1 MLIVYF
7 YFRQKLTKTNE
18 LNFPSKVLKSLG
30 LIWNIPLILPIFSQI
45 IRQNFPSKNPESF
58 KIPVT
63 IFEVSRK
70 NPSKLVLF
78 TFSKL
83 QKSTR
88 FISFQSSKWTFNF
101 PSKSSYINKNPS
113 LRHIE
118 ITKRSV
124 KKSRQKNPSKKK
136 QIQFCLHIENFSS
149 KRNKNHGKKN
159 DKTSYL
165 LENSRQKNLP
175 KSLKS

>member
-7 YFRQKLTKTNE
+7 YFRQIKVKKTNE
-18 LNFPSKVLKSLG
+18 WNFPSKVLKSLG
-30 LIWNIPLILPIFSQI
+30 LKYSVNSANFFPQI

-63 IFEVSRK
+63 NFEVSISRK
-70 NPSKLVLF
+70 NPSKLILF

-83 QKSTR
+83 QKWTR

-113 LRHIE
+113 KIP
-118 ITKRSV
+118 V
-124 KKSRQKNPSKKK
+124 KYKANRILCSFPIFFPKVFPSKIK
-136 QIQFCLHIENFSS
+136 I
-149 KRNKNHGKKN
+149 
-159 DKTSYL
+159 
-165 LENSRQKNLP
+165 
-175 KSLKS
+175 LKSTKFPS